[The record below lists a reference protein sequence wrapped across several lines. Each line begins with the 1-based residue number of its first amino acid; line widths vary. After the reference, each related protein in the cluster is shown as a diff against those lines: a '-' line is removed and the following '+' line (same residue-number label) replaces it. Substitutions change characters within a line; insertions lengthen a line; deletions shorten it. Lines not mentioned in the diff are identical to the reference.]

1 VSLGPNIRRAI
12 VATSR
17 ALKLQAVQV
26 REGGASSAAV
36 YEAEHF
42 EPFGFTARPM
52 AGAEAI
58 VGDIDGTASHSV
70 ILAVS
75 DRRYRPTDLLAGES
89 AQYDAFGHAVECRTA
104 GIVVK
109 ASSVKL
115 GGSSAT
121 AGVARAGD
129 TVEVTIPAGAIVIN
143 VISGAAV
150 MNPLPITLNGTITG
164 ASSTVKS
171 L

>member
-1 VSLGPNIRRAI
+1 MTLGPHIRRAI
-12 VATSR
+12 VSTSR
-17 ALKLQAVQV
+17 ALKLQSVQV
-26 REGGASSAAV
+26 REGGAAGAAV

-42 EPFGFTARPM
+42 EPFGFTARPNP
-52 AGAEAI
+52 GAEAI

-104 GIVVK
+104 GVVVK

-115 GGSSAT
+115 GGSAAT

-129 TVEVTIPAGAIVIN
+129 DVEVTIPAGTVVVN
-143 VISGAAV
+143 VVSGAAV
-150 MNPLPITLNGTITG
+150 MNPLPITLYGTITEG
-164 ASSTVKS
+164 SSTVKA